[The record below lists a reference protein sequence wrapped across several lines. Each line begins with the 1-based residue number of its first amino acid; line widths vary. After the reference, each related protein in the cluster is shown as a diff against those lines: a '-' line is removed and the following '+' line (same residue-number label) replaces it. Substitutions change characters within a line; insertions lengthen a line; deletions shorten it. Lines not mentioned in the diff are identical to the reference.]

1 MTLAFK
7 NHTYNLI
14 NKFLNNKDV
23 STIINNY
30 HRSLNS
36 DSNVRTYLNLI
47 KNKKIT
53 KKNQRMLNK
62 KKFSEKSQQSIIHIV
77 KVLNIL
83 QDYLTL
89 MKNNKQCTE
98 DMRKFYFILIF
109 LKDQIKFNNTKT
121 NHKSKTINDI
131 QDIIDIIVDFLNQK
145 SKLKKTNINKTSKK
159 IKNLLTS
166 TIKKNLA
173 GGSKIS
179 KHQLGEEFLQALKQ
193 KIEENHSQDSDL
205 KNLYSKFSEM
215 HQKNI
220 LFNEN
225 PMKK

>member
-30 HRSLNS
+30 HRSLNT

-121 NHKSKTINDI
+121 KQKSKTINDI

>member
-1 MTLAFK
+1 MTLVFK

-30 HRSLNS
+30 HSSLNS
-36 DSNVRTYLNLI
+36 DSNVRAYLNLI

-145 SKLKKTNINKTSKK
+145 SKLKKTNISKTSRK

>member
-121 NHKSKTINDI
+121 KQKSKTINDI

-159 IKNLLTS
+159 IKNLLTL

-225 PMKK
+225 QMKK

>member
-1 MTLAFK
+1 M
-7 NHTYNLI
+7 
-14 NKFLNNKDV
+14 
-23 STIINNY
+23 
-30 HRSLNS
+30 
-36 DSNVRTYLNLI
+36 
-47 KNKKIT
+47 
-53 KKNQRMLNK
+53 
-62 KKFSEKSQQSIIHIV
+62 
-77 KVLNIL
+77 
-83 QDYLTL
+83 
-89 MKNNKQCTE
+89 
-98 DMRKFYFILIF
+98 
-109 LKDQIKFNNTKT
+109 
-121 NHKSKTINDI
+121 
-131 QDIIDIIVDFLNQK
+131 NQK
-145 SKLKKTNINKTSKK
+145 SKLKKTNISKTSRK

>member
-30 HRSLNS
+30 HRSLNT

-121 NHKSKTINDI
+121 KQRTPETISISTTHEKS
-131 QDIIDIIVDFLNQK
+131 
-145 SKLKKTNINKTSKK
+145 
-159 IKNLLTS
+159 
-166 TIKKNLA
+166 
-173 GGSKIS
+173 
-179 KHQLGEEFLQALKQ
+179 
-193 KIEENHSQDSDL
+193 
-205 KNLYSKFSEM
+205 M
-215 HQKNI
+215 
-220 LFNEN
+220 
-225 PMKK
+225 

>member
-1 MTLAFK
+1 MDF
-7 NHTYNLI
+7 
-14 NKFLNNKDV
+14 

-30 HRSLNS
+30 HRSLNT

>member
-1 MTLAFK
+1 MTLVFK

-30 HRSLNS
+30 HSSLNS
-36 DSNVRTYLNLI
+36 DSNVRAYLNLI

-145 SKLKKTNINKTSKK
+145 SKLKKTNISKTSRK

-179 KHQLGEEFLQALKQ
+179 KHKLGEEFLQALKQ

>member
-30 HRSLNS
+30 HSSLNS
-36 DSNVRTYLNLI
+36 DSNVRAYLNLI

-121 NHKSKTINDI
+121 KQKSKTINDI

-179 KHQLGEEFLQALKQ
+179 KHKLGEEFLQALKQ

>member
-109 LKDQIKFNNTKT
+109 LKDQIKFNNTKI

-145 SKLKKTNINKTSKK
+145 SKLKKTNISKTSRK

-179 KHQLGEEFLQALKQ
+179 KHQLGKEFLQALKQ